1 MNSIP
6 SSNSTRLLFNSFRS
20 STKLIAPIV
29 ASAVFAA
36 LACSMAAG
44 QAASQGCTISQD
56 GGTVQ
61 VHAANGVI
69 ELQMI
74 APDILRVDAEPQGK
88 ASPRTLVIDP
98 SLETSGGRH
107 MNVSP
112 AANSVRFASPQLQAA
127 FTCSPK
133 PSLVVRDGSGKKL
146 VEQQDPLG
154 EARGRRADFSYAT
167 GENLYGM
174 SGLSWRENGEGLL
187 RNNGARVAA
196 GAQGEIGGPWFFTTH
211 FGVLIDSDGGTFD
224 ARDGWVEFSGG
235 SREDVEYFVVA
246 GEPMQ
251 TMSGLAKL
259 TGKPPLP
266 PKWTLG
272 FLNSQWGST
281 EAELKQ
287 IAATYRAKHIPLDA
301 FILDFDWK
309 AWGEDNY
316 GEWRWNSTSGRG
328 NFSPDKFPDGASGVF
343 AKEMREQGIKLAGIL
358 KPRILLYKK
367 GSTTEMHEA
376 AAYAETHHLWY
387 PGEPPQIDYFTQ
399 RPARDLD
406 FSKPETRSWYWQH
419 LEPAFDAGMVGWWN
433 DEADITAGERG
444 QDFYFD
450 NFQFLNMGKAIYDG
464 QRSHS
469 DLRVWSL
476 NRNGY
481 VGAPRYGYAEWSGDI
496 QTGFQTMRHQRMRM
510 LATLDLGQPHWG
522 MDGGGFFGHP
532 TDENYARWIEFAS
545 FVPIDRVHG
554 DLTEHRQPWLFGP
567 VAEAAATRA
576 IRLRYELLPYIYSFE
591 RAATESSIG
600 VVRPLFWQF
609 PNDPKVAN
617 DGDAW
622 MFGDALLVSPVMAA
636 GETSHDVY
644 LPAGEW
650 FDYFRGTRFTGGKSI
665 TVPVDAKTWKDIP
678 LFVRDGS
685 IVATQQPED
694 YVDQRPAEE
703 IILDVFPAAHRA
715 DFVYYEDDGNTYGYE
730 RGAYYRQAIHAVK
743 TQDRVVVDLD
753 KPTGSFH
760 PAVRTYIVRIHGIAA
775 HAVRQGHIPM
785 KRSQAA
791 GEGAALAKGEW
802 STGSDRFGP
811 ITIVRIAAGE
821 ADALAVQ

>member
-1 MNSIP
+1 MASVVCTALLSSIAAAQP
-6 SSNSTRLLFNSFRS
+6 
-20 STKLIAPIV
+20 
-29 ASAVFAA
+29 ASH
-36 LACSMAAG
+36 ACS
-44 QAASQGCTISQD
+44 ISQD
-56 GGTVQ
+56 AGIVQ
-61 VHAANGVI
+61 VRTGIGVI

-74 APDILRVDAEPQGK
+74 AGDILRVDAEPLGK
-88 ASPRTLVIDP
+88 TSPRTLVIDP
-98 SLETSGGRH
+98 SLRASGGGRIEL
-107 MNVSP
+107 S
-112 AANSVRFASPQLQAA
+112 AAGDSVMFTSPQLHAE

-133 PSLVVRDGSGKKL
+133 PSLLIRDGAGKKL
-146 VEQQDPLG
+146 LEQQDPVN
-154 EARGRRADFSYAT
+154 EARGRRADFSYAA

-174 SGLSWRENGEGLL
+174 SGLSRRENGEGMV
-187 RNNGARVAA
+187 RNNGARIAA

-235 SREDVEYFVVA
+235 SRQDVEYFVIA
-246 GEPMQ
+246 GRPMQ
-251 TMSGLAKL
+251 TMSGLARL

-281 EAELKQ
+281 EGELKK
-287 IAATYRAKHIPLDA
+287 IAATYRAKRIPLDA

-316 GEWRWNSTSGRG
+316 GEWRWNSTSGPG

-376 AAYAETHHLWY
+376 AAYAEEHHLWY

-419 LEPAFDAGMVGWWN
+419 LEPAFDAGMIGWWN
-433 DEADITAGERG
+433 DEADITSGERG

-450 NFQFLNMGKAIYDG
+450 NFQFLNMGRAIYDG
-464 QRSHS
+464 QRGHS
-469 DLRVWSL
+469 DLRVWTL
-476 NRNGY
+476 NRAGY
-481 VGAPRYGYAEWSGDI
+481 LGAPRYGYAEWSGDI

-510 LATLDLGQPHWG
+510 LATLDLGQPHWS

-532 TDENYARWIEFAS
+532 TGENYARWIEFAS

-554 DLTEHRQPWLFGP
+554 DVTEHRQPWLFGP

-591 RAATESSIG
+591 RNATETGIG

-609 PNDPKVAN
+609 PDDLHVAD

-636 GETSHDVY
+636 GETSHEVY

-665 TVPVDAKTWKDIP
+665 SYPVDAKTWKDIP
-678 LFVRDGS
+678 VFVRDGS
-685 IVATQQPED
+685 IIATQQTEE
-694 YVDQRPAEE
+694 YVDQHPAEE
-703 IILDVFPAAHRA
+703 ITLDVFPAPHPA
-715 DFVYYEDDGNTYGYE
+715 DFVYYDDDGNTYAYE
-730 RGAYYRQAIHAVK
+730 HGEYYRQAIHATK
-743 TQDRVVVDLD
+743 APDHVVVNLD
-753 KPTGSFH
+753 KPTGSFR
-760 PAVRTYIVRIHGIAA
+760 PALRTYIVRIHGIAA
-775 HAVRQGHIPM
+775 RAVQQGHAQM

-791 GEGAALAKGEW
+791 GKDATPSEGEW
-802 STGSDRFGP
+802 STGRDRFGP
-811 ITIVRIAAGE
+811 FTVVRIAAGE
-821 ADALAVQ
+821 ASALVVQ